1 MPDDAD
7 ERAATSGGGC
17 GLSVGE
23 PAAAADGVKGAP
35 AGAPPDVGTLAAGE
49 DVRPRCFDP
58 LRATTAASATTRS
71 VTQAE
76 ASSLRMRV
84 ITDLSQARPQRSAEP
99 TYRETGG

>member
-1 MPDDAD
+1 MPDDSD
-7 ERAATSGGGC
+7 ERAATSGGC

-84 ITDLSQARPQRSAEP
+84 ITDLSQARPLRSAEP